1 VSIPTHV
8 SLAEDDLRLETASAA
23 GEPDWAPA
31 LLEALPDL
39 VIVIDATGRIVQRNR
54 VAADLLGHRCPIG
67 SDASL
72 LAATSVDSERISPD
86 IRAALAQNQTYRGS
100 TTIADLHGRSAPYT
114 LIVRRE
120 TTGATVIIARDTIA
134 ARERE
139 LLERER
145 DATADFVRRLGHELR
160 TPLNAVLGFAQ
171 LLELEALSPEQRAD
185 VQRILTG
192 GRHMQ
197 ALLDEVLDLSRVR
210 SGHVDL
216 DVASVPVLEVARSV
230 IDLTTG
236 LADARSMR
244 IVLDSP
250 DDFVARAD
258 RRRLTQVLLNLVD
271 NAVKYGREGGTIR
284 VALSR
289 GTTSSGPAEGFV
301 RIEVA
306 DEGPGVAPDALEKLF
321 RPFERLGAEAS
332 GVAGTGLGLVLS
344 RALVMAMGGTL
355 YATSRV
361 GAGMVLTVDLPTAAP
376 RTAGQHTRR
385 VVHVTADPSAATL
398 VAQAL
403 RVRLG
408 AQVEH
413 VSDPELV
420 PARVREVQPAVV
432 LIDDTAPGMLSS
444 DLVRRLGA
452 DPLTAL
458 VPTVV
463 LCPETDPRVRL
474 RLRAAGATSV
484 LDVPLDVRAL
494 LNSVARHLPGSPIA
508 S

>member
-1 VSIPTHV
+1 V
-8 SLAEDDLRLETASAA
+8 EGASAT
-23 GEPDWAPA
+23 DWAPA
-31 LLEALPDL
+31 LLDALPDL
-39 VIVIDATGRIVQRNR
+39 VVVIDADGRIGSRNR
-54 VAADLLGHRCPIG
+54 VAADLLGHRCPVG
-67 SDASL
+67 SDAAL
-72 LAATSVDSERISPD
+72 LAAVSVDSESIESD
-86 IRAALAQNQTYRGS
+86 VRAALAHGLTYRGI
-100 TTIADLHGRSAPYT
+100 TTISDLRGRAAPYT
-114 LIVRRE
+114 LIVRRAPQ
-120 TTGATVIIARDTIA
+120 GATLLIARDTSA

-236 LADARSMR
+236 LADARLMR
-244 IVLDSP
+244 IELDVP
-250 DDFVARAD
+250 NPAEEFVARAD

-284 VALSR
+284 VSLSR
-289 GTTSSGPAEGFV
+289 NEAATSTGEGAV

-306 DEGPGVAPDALEKLF
+306 DEGPGLTPEALQKLF
-321 RPFERLGAEAS
+321 RPFERLGAEAT

-344 RALVMAMGGTL
+344 QALVTAMGGKL
-355 YATSRV
+355 SATSRV
-361 GAGMVLTVDLPTAAP
+361 DQGTALTVELPTAPP
-376 RTAGQHTRR
+376 RQAGQQTRR
-385 VVHVTADPSAATL
+385 VVHVTADPAAATL

-420 PARVREVQPAVV
+420 PERVREIQPAVV

-444 DLVRRLGA
+444 DLVRRLAA

-463 LCPETDPRVRL
+463 LCAETDPRIRL

-494 LNSVARHLPGSPIA
+494 LDSVARYLPASPITG
-508 S
+508 

>member
-1 VSIPTHV
+1 MESSP
-8 SLAEDDLRLETASAA
+8 AA
-23 GEPDWAPA
+23 GTPDWAPT
-31 LLEALPDL
+31 LLDALPDL
-39 VIVIDATGRIVQRNR
+39 VVVIDAAGRIIERNR
-54 VAADLLGHRCPIG
+54 VAADVLGHRCPIG

-72 LAATSVDSERISPD
+72 LAAASVDSDRIRAD
-86 IRAALAQNQTYRGS
+86 VRAALAQNQTYRGV
-100 TTIADLHGRSAPYT
+100 TTIADLHGRAVPYT

-120 TTGATVIIARDTIA
+120 ASGTTVIIARDTIA
-134 ARERE
+134 TRERE

-244 IVLDSP
+244 IVLDP
-250 DDFVARAD
+250 AEDFVARAD
-258 RRRLTQVLLNLVD
+258 RRRLTQILLNLVD

-284 VALSR
+284 VGLSR
-289 GTTSSGPAEGFV
+289 RTTSSGSAESVV

-306 DEGPGVAPDALEKLF
+306 DEGPGLSPEALQKLF

-344 RALVMAMGGTL
+344 RALVTAMGGTL
-355 YATSRV
+355 HATSRV
-361 GAGMVLTVDLPTAAP
+361 GAGMVLTVELPTAAP
-376 RTAGQHTRR
+376 RQASQASQQTRR

-420 PARVREVQPAVV
+420 PARVREIQPAVV

-444 DLVRRLGA
+444 DLVRRLAA

-463 LCPETDPRVRL
+463 LCPETDPRIRL

-494 LNSVARHLPGSPIA
+494 LTSVARHLPDSPITG
-508 S
+508 

>member
-1 VSIPTHV
+1 MSIPAHV
-8 SLAEDDLRLETASAA
+8 SLSADDLRVESSAA
-23 GEPDWAPA
+23 ETPDWAPA
-31 LLEALPDL
+31 LLDALPD
-39 VIVIDATGRIVQRNR
+39 VVVVIDAAGVIVQRNR
-54 VAADLLGHRCPIG
+54 VAADLFGHRCPVG

-72 LAATSVDSERISPD
+72 LFDASVDSERLGPD
-86 IRAALAQNQTYRGS
+86 VRAVLAQGHTYRGIA
-100 TTIADLHGRSAPYT
+100 TISDLHGRTAPYT
-114 LIVRRE
+114 LIVHQAN
-120 TTGATVIIARDTIA
+120 GATIIIARDTIA

-185 VQRILTG
+185 LQRILTG

-230 IDLTTG
+230 IDLATG
-236 LADARSMR
+236 LADARSMQ
-244 IVLDSP
+244 IVLDP
-250 DDFVARAD
+250 ADDNFVARAD

-271 NAVKYGREGGTIR
+271 NAVKYGREGSIIR
-284 VALSR
+284 VRLSR
-289 GTTSSGPAEGFV
+289 AASISSPSESVV

-306 DEGPGVAPDALEKLF
+306 DEGPGLAPEALQKLF

-332 GVAGTGLGLVLS
+332 GVPGTGLGLVLS
-344 RALVMAMGGTL
+344 RALVTAMGGTL
-355 YATSRV
+355 DATSRL
-361 GAGMVLTVDLPTAAP
+361 GTGMVLTVELPTAAP
-376 RTAGQHTRR
+376 RQTGQQTRR

-444 DLVRRLGA
+444 DLVRRLAA

-494 LNSVARHLPGSPIA
+494 LDSVARHLPDGPIV

>member
-1 VSIPTHV
+1 VSSPAHL
-8 SLAEDDLRLETASAA
+8 SLSGDDLRVESSQPSGAT
-23 GEPDWAPA
+23 EWAPA
-31 LLEALPDL
+31 LLDALPDL
-39 VIVIDATGRIVQRNR
+39 IVVIDEAGRIIERNR

-72 LAATSVDSERISPD
+72 LAAASVDSDRLEPD
-86 IRAALAQNQTYRGS
+86 VRAALAQNQTYHGI
-100 TTIADLHGRSAPYT
+100 TTISDLHGRTAPYT

-120 TTGATVIIARDTIA
+120 PTGATIVIARDTIA

-244 IVLDSP
+244 VVLDP
-250 DDFVARAD
+250 ADDFVARAD

-284 VALSR
+284 VGLSR
-289 GTTSSGPAEGFV
+289 GTASPTSTETVV

-306 DEGPGVAPDALEKLF
+306 DEGPGLAPEALQKLF
-321 RPFERLGAEAS
+321 RPFERLGAEAT

-344 RALVMAMGGTL
+344 RALVTAMGGTL
-355 YATSRV
+355 SAASPQ
-361 GAGMVLTVDLPTAAP
+361 GAGLVLTVELPTAAP
-376 RTAGQHTRR
+376 RWAGQQTRR

-420 PARVREVQPAVV
+420 PERVREIQPAVV

-444 DLVRRLGA
+444 DLVRRLAA

-494 LNSVARHLPGSPIA
+494 LASVARHLPDSPITG
-508 S
+508 

>member
-1 VSIPTHV
+1 MSIPAHV
-8 SLAEDDLRLETASAA
+8 SLSGDDLRLENLAA
-23 GEPDWAPA
+23 NAPDWAPA
-31 LLEALPDL
+31 LLDALPD
-39 VIVIDATGRIVQRNR
+39 VVVVIDAAGLIIQRNR
-54 VAADLLGHRCPIG
+54 VAADLLGHRCPVG

-72 LAATSVDSERISPD
+72 LASASADSDHLGPD
-86 IRAALAQNQTYRGS
+86 VRAALAQNDTYRGVA
-100 TTIADLHGRSAPYT
+100 TISDLHGRTAPYS

-120 TTGATVIIARDTIA
+120 PSGATIIVARDTIA

-185 VQRILTG
+185 VHRILTG

-230 IDLTTG
+230 IDLATG
-236 LADARSMR
+236 LADARSMQ
-244 IVLDSP
+244 IVLDP
-250 DDFVARAD
+250 AHDDFVARAD

-271 NAVKYGREGGTIR
+271 NAVKYGREGGIIR
-284 VALSR
+284 VRLSR
-289 GTTSSGPAEGFV
+289 AASSSTPTEGVV

-306 DEGPGVAPDALEKLF
+306 DEGPGLTQEALQKLF

-344 RALVMAMGGTL
+344 RALVTAMGGTL
-355 YATSRV
+355 DASSRV
-361 GAGMVLTVDLPTAAP
+361 GAGMVLTVELPTAAP
-376 RTAGQHTRR
+376 RQTNQQTRR

-444 DLVRRLGA
+444 DLVRRLAA

-463 LCPETDPRVRL
+463 LCPETDPRIRL

-494 LNSVARHLPGSPIA
+494 LDSVARHLPDGRIVS
-508 S
+508 

>member
-1 VSIPTHV
+1 
-8 SLAEDDLRLETASAA
+8 
-23 GEPDWAPA
+23 
-31 LLEALPDL
+31 
-39 VIVIDATGRIVQRNR
+39 
-54 VAADLLGHRCPIG
+54 
-67 SDASL
+67 
-72 LAATSVDSERISPD
+72 
-86 IRAALAQNQTYRGS
+86 
-100 TTIADLHGRSAPYT
+100 
-114 LIVRRE
+114 
-120 TTGATVIIARDTIA
+120 
-134 ARERE
+134 
-139 LLERER
+139 
-145 DATADFVRRLGHELR
+145 
-160 TPLNAVLGFAQ
+160 VLGFAQ

-230 IDLTTG
+230 IDLATG
-236 LADARSMR
+236 LADARSMQ
-244 IVLDSP
+244 IVLDP
-250 DDFVARAD
+250 AHEDFVARAD

-284 VALSR
+284 VRLSR
-289 GTTSSGPAEGFV
+289 GVSSSSASEAVV

-306 DEGPGVAPDALEKLF
+306 DEGPGLAPEALQKLF
-321 RPFERLGAEAS
+321 RPFERLGAEAT

-344 RALVMAMGGTL
+344 RALVTAMGGTL
-355 YATSRV
+355 DATSRV
-361 GAGMVLTVDLPTAAP
+361 GAGMVLTVELPTAAP
-376 RTAGQHTRR
+376 RQPNQQTRR

-444 DLVRRLGA
+444 DLVRRLAG

-463 LCPETDPRVRL
+463 LCPETDPRIRL

-494 LNSVARHLPGSPIA
+494 LDSVARHLPDGPIV

>member
-1 VSIPTHV
+1 MESPAATDA
-8 SLAEDDLRLETASAA
+8 LA
-23 GEPDWAPA
+23 WAPA
-31 LLEALPDL
+31 LLDALPD
-39 VIVIDATGRIVQRNR
+39 VVVVIDADGRIVQRNR
-54 VAADLLGHRCPIG
+54 VAADLLGHRCPVG
-67 SDASL
+67 SDAAL
-72 LAATSVDSERISPD
+72 LAAAAVDSDRIEPD
-86 IRAALAQNQTYRGS
+86 VRAALARNMTYRGIA
-100 TTIADLHGRSAPYT
+100 TISDLRGRTAPYT
-114 LIVRRE
+114 LIVRRDAS
-120 TTGATVIIARDTIA
+120 GGTVIIARDTIA
-134 ARERE
+134 ARDRE

-230 IDLTTG
+230 IDLATG
-236 LADARSMR
+236 LADARLMQ
-244 IVLDSP
+244 IVLDVQNP
-250 DDFVARAD
+250 AEDLVARAD

-271 NAVKYGREGGTIR
+271 NAVKYGHEGGTIR

-289 GTTSSGPAEGFV
+289 GDTDHSSDEGVV

-306 DEGPGVAPDALEKLF
+306 DEGPGLSAEALDKLF

-355 YATSRV
+355 SATSQV
-361 GAGMVLTVDLPTAAP
+361 GDGTVLTVELPTAPP
-376 RTAGQHTRR
+376 RQTGQQTRR
-385 VVHVTADPSAATL
+385 VVHVTADASAATL

-403 RVRLG
+403 RVRLA

-420 PARVREVQPAVV
+420 PERVREVQPAVV

-444 DLVRRLGA
+444 DLVRRLSA

-463 LCPETDPRVRL
+463 LCPETDPRIRL

-494 LNSVARHLPGSPIA
+494 LDSVSRHLPDSPITGEGV
-508 S
+508 SRR

>member
-1 VSIPTHV
+1 MEGSPTTEA
-8 SLAEDDLRLETASAA
+8 AEWASA
-23 GEPDWAPA
+23 
-31 LLEALPDL
+31 LLDALPD
-39 VIVIDATGRIVQRNR
+39 VVVVIDAAGRIIQRNQ
-54 VAADLLGHRCPIG
+54 VAADLLGHRCPVG
-67 SDASL
+67 SDASML
-72 LAATSVDSERISPD
+72 WGASDDTDRITGD
-86 IRAALAQNQTYRGS
+86 VRAALAQNETYHGVV
-100 TTIADLHGRSAPYT
+100 TIADLHGRTAPYT

-120 TTGATVIIARDTIA
+120 SSGATVIVARDTIA

-216 DVASVPVLEVARSV
+216 DVASVPVHEVARSV

-236 LADARSMR
+236 LADARSMQ
-244 IVLDSP
+244 IVLDP
-250 DDFVARAD
+250 GEDFVARAD

-284 VALSR
+284 VGLSR
-289 GTTSSGPAEGFV
+289 GSTSRAPGDGVV

-306 DEGPGVAPDALEKLF
+306 DEGAGLAPEALQRLF
-321 RPFERLGAEAS
+321 RPFERLGAEAT

-344 RALVMAMGGTL
+344 RALVTAMGGTL
-355 YATSRV
+355 HATSRV
-361 GAGMVLTVDLPTAAP
+361 GAGMVLTVELPTAAP
-376 RTAGQHTRR
+376 RQTNQQTRR

-444 DLVRRLGA
+444 DLVRRLAA
-452 DPLTAL
+452 DPLSAL

-494 LNSVARHLPGSPIA
+494 LDSVARHLPDGPIV